1 MVLTMAK
8 VTKKV
13 DVKAVQKAEVME
25 IVAEALREHGYEVK
39 DGVDYG
45 MTKGTLIVETEVCDV
60 QIKPIAP
67 KAGIVRYEVEVEE
80 DVEATEGE

>member
-1 MVLTMAK
+1 MAK

-13 DVKAVQKAEVME
+13 DVKAVEKAKVME
-25 IVAEALREHGYEVK
+25 MVAAALREHGYEVK

-60 QIKPIAP
+60 QIKPVVP
-67 KAGIVRYEVEVEE
+67 KAGVTRYEIEVEE
-80 DVEATEGE
+80 GE